1 MTRSAANDSMVRQAI
16 AQLSAK
22 IMVQQGINDF
32 QVAKQKAAEQ
42 LGVTSN
48 AKNLPSNSEIES
60 ELQLYQRLFK
70 AESHPRRV
78 QQLRQTAI
86 QAMQLFSFFSPRL
99 VGSVLQGTANENA
112 EVTLHLFADSP
123 EEIAFFLLDK
133 QIPYQLSERRY
144 RLANQSIV
152 HYPCYQFY
160 AGEEAINL
168 VVFNTRD
175 IRWSPP
181 SPIDGK
187 PMKRADI
194 KAVEKLLQAVEA
206 A

>member
-1 MTRSAANDSMVRQAI
+1 
-16 AQLSAK
+16 
-22 IMVQQGINDF
+22 
-32 QVAKQKAAEQ
+32 
-42 LGVTSN
+42 
-48 AKNLPSNSEIES
+48 
-60 ELQLYQRLFK
+60 
-70 AESHPRRV
+70 
-78 QQLRQTAI
+78 
-86 QAMQLFSFFSPRL
+86 MQLFSFFSPRL